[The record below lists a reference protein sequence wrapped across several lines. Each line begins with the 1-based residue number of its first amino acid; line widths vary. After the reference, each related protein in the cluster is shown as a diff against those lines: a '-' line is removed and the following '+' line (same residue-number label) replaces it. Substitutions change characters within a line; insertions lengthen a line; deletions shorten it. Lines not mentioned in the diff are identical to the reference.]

1 MHPHSNSNGA
11 PKLSVPLKRV
21 GGQWE
26 FFYGGDVPVQEGAVA
41 TLLVSESAISD
52 EKFRQKIKQQAL
64 VRVLKEGAPLLIALT
79 DRTARAIPEAL
90 RSRINPADLP
100 SETTRLERVHLAAP
114 TSSAPT
120 RKSLEAEAGRGGLW
134 LNVKGLDTRTSSAR
148 PTSCTSKAI

>member
-11 PKLSVPLKRV
+11 PKLSIPLKRV

-41 TLLVSESAISD
+41 TLLVSESAITD
-52 EKFRQKIKQQAL
+52 EKFRQKIKQEAV
-64 VRVLKEGAPLLIALT
+64 VRVLNEGAPLLIALT
-79 DRTARAIPEAL
+79 DRTVRGIPEAL

-114 TSSAPT
+114 ETNALA
-120 RKSLEAEAGRGGLW
+120 RRLLDEDFERGGLW